1 MSSVFRHP
9 DDRPEDVHPMAFVA
23 RLRLAG
29 AATLTS
35 ALGTSVAGTR
45 RLADSL
51 DAAALVLH

>member
-9 DDRPEDVHPMAFVA
+9 DDRPEDVHPTAFAA

-51 DAAALVLH
+51 DAAALVPH